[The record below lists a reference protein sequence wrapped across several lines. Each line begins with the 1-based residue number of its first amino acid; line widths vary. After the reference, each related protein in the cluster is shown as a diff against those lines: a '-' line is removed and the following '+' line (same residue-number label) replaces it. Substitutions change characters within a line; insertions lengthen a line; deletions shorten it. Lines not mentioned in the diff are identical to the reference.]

1 MTNESIVGKAIG
13 CRDLVAD
20 VVRKQV
26 GSVSKCNDLDYTILG
41 AEWVRVRVKG
51 TKAKALLPK
60 IHKELRDKFD
70 GQVLCD
76 PVDIYPNVTTY
87 RFKVN

>member
-1 MTNESIVGKAIG
+1 MTNTTIIDKALN

-20 VVRKQV
+20 VVREKV
-26 GSVSKCNDLDYTILG
+26 GSVSKANEIDWTILG

-51 TKAKALLPK
+51 SKAKALLPK
-60 IHKELRDKFD
+60 IHKELRDRFD

-76 PVDIYPNVTTY
+76 PHDDSPLITTY
-87 RFKVN
+87 RFKVS

>member
-1 MTNESIVGKAIG
+1 MTNESCVEKALN

-20 VVRKQV
+20 VVREKV
-26 GSVSKCNDLDYTILG
+26 GSVSKANEIDWTILG

-51 TKAKALLPK
+51 AKAKALLPK
-60 IHKELRDKFD
+60 IHKELRDRFD

-76 PVDIYPNVTTY
+76 PVDEGYNITTY